1 MSGNSGNFGVAGAVQ
16 EWKSP
21 VAPQITRTPMDPR
34 DIPPLPERLK
44 KKLALAYRFIQAAKL
59 SGDGDKRRLSLKY
72 AEDAK
77 RTCDR
82 WRCNERFVYFAKT
95 VRPELYISRHHRVM
109 GEKFERI
116 REGSLKRLMV
126 MMPPGCSKSLFCS
139 VLLPAWLYGQRPSG
153 RVLEASHSKDLVE
166 DFGRDIKDLIAEPAY
181 QRIYPGLAL
190 RADVKAAGRWHT
202 TEGGRFQ
209 AIGVGGRAA
218 GRRADLLA
226 VIDDPISEQEA
237 YSEGQRKR
245 SVEWYPRGFRTR
257 TLPGCPIV
265 LVMTRWH
272 HADLAGVQLSLMH
285 NDKKAEQWEAIKFKA
300 ILDEDGAELLGDG
313 AQAGESV
320 FPELWPIE
328 EFHAIRAMMPDYVWT
343 ALFNQEPSEEE
354 GNIILAHW
362 WREWDWHKDTPPF
375 EFVIS
380 VWDTAIRGK
389 GEVRL
394 LGVHRLGACSATRA
408 GRQRATFSSITKS
421 VRKAPIRSCS

>member
-1 MSGNSGNFGVAGAVQ
+1 MSENSGNFGVSGAVQ

-21 VAPQITRTPMDPR
+21 VAPQITSTPMDPR

-82 WRCNERFVYFAKT
+82 WRCNERFVYFVKT

-109 GEKFERI
+109 GAKFERI

-181 QRIYPGLAL
+181 QRIYPGLVL

-202 TEGGRFQ
+202 TQGGRFQ

-257 TLPGCPIV
+257 NI
-265 LVMTRWH
+265 
-272 HADLAGVQLSLMH
+272 AG
-285 NDKKAEQWEAIKFKA
+285 
-300 ILDEDGAELLGDG
+300 
-313 AQAGESV
+313 
-320 FPELWPIE
+320 
-328 EFHAIRAMMPDYVWT
+328 MP
-343 ALFNQEPSEEE
+343 
-354 GNIILAHW
+354 
-362 WREWDWHKDTPPF
+362 
-375 EFVIS
+375 
-380 VWDTAIRGK
+380 
-389 GEVRL
+389 
-394 LGVHRLGACSATRA
+394 HRLGHDPLAPCRSR
-408 GRQRATFSSITKS
+408 RRATVADAERQERGTVGSHQ
-421 VRKAPIRSCS
+421 VQGHP